1 MKSKIILLSILM
13 VAFVS
18 NACKDYLQ
26 EELVSDVSASSY
38 YTTSQGLEDAVK
50 ATYAQMKSFYGVE
63 RGFTMTVFGTDTYT
77 NGYGGS
83 HIAINRYEGGLDP
96 TDSYIRDTWRDFYKG
111 INQAN
116 AVVNRSENV
125 PISDE
130 LKNQRIAEVRFL
142 RALFYFNL
150 TRIYGDI
157 HLTLEETEDVEI
169 TANRTPASEI
179 YSQAIIPELEF
190 AVATLP
196 ATQSDLGR
204 ATKPASEFLLGLALL
219 TRSYQPYTESDDVA
233 RAEAL
238 FTSVIENYGFELAD
252 SYLELFG
259 LNEKGSAV
267 NLAAA
272 EDNAELIYTV
282 QNSKQQVDEGLDD
295 LGHQGHLFFLMEYD
309 REPGMTRDIENGRPW
324 VRFKPT
330 NFLLDLYN
338 REIDRRYDE
347 TYKHVWYSNNEST
360 IPSWSQEEA
369 AAGYL
374 PAGAN
379 VGDPKY
385 TVGDTA
391 IYIPGPGKQEKWDAE
406 RQAKASYWVITR
418 SEYTDRYFPT
428 LNKWID
434 NTRPNRQHMQGQR
447 DFYLMRL
454 GEAYL
459 LRAEARFQQGDI
471 AGAAEDI
478 NVVRRRAAWPGKETA
493 MEITP
498 ADVTLNF
505 ILDERARELVGEG
518 QRWFDLT
525 RTGTLVERV
534 RLHNPDAAPNIQ
546 DYHKLRPIPLD
557 QIDRTQGNYPQNPGY
572 PGAEG

>member
-1 MKSKIILLSILM
+1 MKLKTILVSIFAIAL
-13 VAFVS
+13 AGQ
-18 NACKDYLQ
+18 ACKDYLE
-26 EELVSDVSASSY
+26 EELVSDVSATTY
-38 YTTSQGLEDAVK
+38 YNTSQGLEDAVK

-63 RGFTMTVFGTDTYT
+63 RGFTMTVFGTDAHT

-96 TDSYIRDTWRDFYKG
+96 TDSYIRDTWKDFYKG

-116 AVVNRSENV
+116 AVINRSANV
-125 PISDE
+125 PIDDE

-150 TRIYGDI
+150 TRFYGDI
-157 HLTLEETEDVEI
+157 HLSLEETEGVEI
-169 TANRTPASEI
+169 DANRTAASEI
-179 YSQAIIPELEF
+179 YSQAIIPDLEF

-204 ATKPASEFLLGLALL
+204 ATKPASEFLLGLALV
-219 TRSYQPYTESDDVA
+219 TRSYQSYAESNDAA

-238 FTSVIENYGFELAD
+238 FTSVIDNYGFELAN
-252 SYLELFG
+252 SLRELFG
-259 LNEKGSAV
+259 LNEIGVPV
-267 NLAAA
+267 NIATA
-272 EDNAELIYTV
+272 EDSPELIFTV
-282 QNSKQQVDEGLDD
+282 QNSKQQVDEGLDN

-309 REPGMTRDIENGRPW
+309 RELGMTRDIENGRPW

-330 NFLLDLYN
+330 SFLLNLYD
-338 REIDRRYDE
+338 RSIDQRYDD
-347 TYKHVWYSNNEST
+347 TYKNVWYSNNEST
-360 IPSWSQEEA
+360 IPTWSQEEA
-369 AAGYL
+369 NAGYL
-374 PAGAN
+374 PAGAS

-391 IYIPGPGKQEKWDAE
+391 IYIPGPGKEDGWDAE
-406 RQAKASYWVITR
+406 RQAKAPYWVLTPDK
-418 SEYTDRYFPT
+418 YNDKYYPT

-434 NTRPNRQHMQGQR
+434 NSRPNRQHMQGQR

-454 GEAYL
+454 GDAYL
-459 LRAEARFQQGDI
+459 LRAEARLKQGNV

-478 NVVRRRAAWPGKETA
+478 NVIRRRAAWPGQETA

-498 ADVTLNF
+498 AEVTLDF
-505 ILDERARELVGEG
+505 ILDERARELAGEG
-518 QRWFDLT
+518 HRWFDLT

-534 RLHNPDAAPNIQ
+534 RLHNPDAAANIQ
-546 DYHKLRPIPLD
+546 DYHRVRPIPLD
-557 QIDRTQGNYPQNPGY
+557 QIDRTQGDYPQNPGY